1 MFLVTYF
8 NCIFDTGNY
17 PRELAEAIIVPIHK
31 KGNTNLPDN
40 YRGLSLLSVIGQC
53 YAFIL
58 NERLYVWL
66 EENKIVEEQ
75 AGFRESY
82 FTVDH
87 IFALNA
93 IVQKHLEKRG
103 AKMYVAFVDFRKAID
118 SVGNCELL
126 EAIRK
131 EGLSGKFAGAKRAM
145 YSSLFSC
152 VGMKNQYT
160 DFFEC
165 PNGVQQGN
173 VLNPT
178 LFCLF
183 INHLAEYVRTSGK
196 HAVQMLPGLMELF
209 ILLFADD
216 VTLPAT
222 TPSGLQNQLNC
233 LRDCCVTMSMEVNE
247 DRAKVTFFCFF

>member
-1 MFLVTYF
+1 MINVEQKCT
-8 NCIFDTGNY
+8 
-17 PRELAEAIIVPIHK
+17 
-31 KGNTNLPDN
+31 
-40 YRGLSLLSVIGQC
+40 LLLLDFC
-53 YAFIL
+53 KAF
-58 NERLYVWL
+58 
-66 EENKIVEEQ
+66 
-75 AGFRESY
+75 
-82 FTVDH
+82 
-87 IFALNA
+87 
-93 IVQKHLEKRG
+93 
-103 AKMYVAFVDFRKAID
+103 D
-118 SVGNCELL
+118 SVRHCELL
-126 EAIRK
+126 KAVRK
-131 EGLSGKFAGAKRAM
+131 EGVSGKFAGAKRAM

-216 VTLPAT
+216 VTLLT
-222 TPSGLQNQLNC
+222 TIPS
-233 LRDCCVTMSMEVNE
+233 
-247 DRAKVTFFCFF
+247 